1 MAIPEGRLREPT
13 RGIEIRVMDSIFWS
27 RVHGGVTH
35 FPIALIFSAA
45 FFETIG
51 FLFSSRQRDF
61 RVTGYWLLVLGGI
74 SSFGAVFSGL
84 ALSKWTVSGKG
95 LLLEHHLFVWPA
107 FALIVGLTSWR
118 VAVGQ
123 SPSSRAFAIYL
134 SLLATACALVGAAG
148 LSGGELLLG
157 Q

>member
-1 MAIPEGRLREPT
+1 
-13 RGIEIRVMDSIFWS
+13 MDSVLWS

-35 FPIALIFSAA
+35 FPVALIFSAT

-51 FLFSSRQRDF
+51 FLFSSRLRDF
-61 RVTGYWLLVLGGI
+61 RTTGYWLLVFSGI

-84 ALSKWTVSGKG
+84 ALSNWTVSGKG

-107 FALIVGLTSWR
+107 FALVVGLTSWR
-118 VAVGQ
+118 VTVGE
-123 SPSSRAFAIYL
+123 SPSRRASAIYL
-134 SLLATACALVGAAG
+134 LLLATACALVGAAG